1 MQSRHRGEET
11 RERILAA
18 AAESFAQNGYDAT
31 GVAQICRQ
39 AEVTKGAFY
48 HHFPSKQSL
57 FLVLFERWLAG
68 LDGQLASAR
77 AGSQTV
83 PEALRNMVGMARQ
96 VFEVASGQLPM
107 FLEFW
112 TQAARDPAIW
122 QETIA
127 PYQRY
132 RAFFSGMVEA
142 GIAEGSLRRVDPD
155 VAALVIVSLAVGLV
169 LQGVLSP
176 PGADWG
182 RVAEESIELLL
193 DGLGRSG

>member
-1 MQSRHRGEET
+1 MQPRQRGEET
-11 RERILAA
+11 RERILTA
-18 AAESFAQNGYDAT
+18 AAECFAQTGYDAT
-31 GVAQICRQ
+31 GVAQICRR

-57 FLVLFERWLAG
+57 FLVLFGRWLAG

-83 PEALRNMVGMARQ
+83 PEALRGMVGMVRQ
-96 VFEVASGQLPM
+96 VFEAASGQLPM

-122 QETIA
+122 EETIA

-182 RVAEESIELLL
+182 RVAEESIEILL
-193 DGLGRSG
+193 DGLRRSE